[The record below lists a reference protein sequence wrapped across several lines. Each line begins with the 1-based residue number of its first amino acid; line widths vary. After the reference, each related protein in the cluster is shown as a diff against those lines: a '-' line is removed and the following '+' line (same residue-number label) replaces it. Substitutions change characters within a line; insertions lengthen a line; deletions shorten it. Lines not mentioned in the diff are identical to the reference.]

1 MWWQE
6 IGPPGP
12 EHTIIFNGDFI
23 DRGAYGLEV
32 LMILLAFKV
41 AAPEAVHLNR
51 GNHEDRMLATVYG
64 FKNECVAKTN
74 EHIWQRICGL
84 FPLLPLGA
92 VVEEVGF
99 VVHGGLSSQVP
110 KQSSPPRHDPDQPF
124 TPAALPGTA
133 LTRGDPGGPAAEVG
147 YSLPGGAE
155 HR

>member
-51 GNHEDRMLATVYG
+51 GNHGDRMLATVYG

-92 VVEEVGF
+92 VVEDP
-99 VVHGGLSSQVP
+99 LLRPTPSSQ
-110 KQSSPPRHDPDQPF
+110 SLS
-124 TPAALPGTA
+124 
-133 LTRGDPGGPAAEVG
+133 RGRCPLAWKFKNSKVQKF
-147 YSLPGGAE
+147 
-155 HR
+155 R